1 MYLSDGQCL
10 SPSQTQIQACS
21 HIQQSSFGL
30 FFSAV
35 RLCQPNGIKEQISHA
50 SMFVIQIKAQSDP
63 ERQRMLAV
71 GLSFPFAQ
79 TIFREIYIF
88 LLQEAKVSKFMSVT
102 SIH

>member
-1 MYLSDGQCL
+1 
-10 SPSQTQIQACS
+10 
-21 HIQQSSFGL
+21 
-30 FFSAV
+30 
-35 RLCQPNGIKEQISHA
+35 
-50 SMFVIQIKAQSDP
+50 MFVIQINTQSDP

-79 TIFREIYIF
+79 TILREIYVF